1 MLKIFAL
8 VQKIKIFDWLA
19 INEGVNN
26 IESVSN
32 ESSNK
37 TSINNN
43 TNQVVENNQNINN
56 TENESTKNEELENP
70 VIEMINNKKTMK
82 LIITLLVVLF
92 LAVILMPKV
101 FELLANL

>member
-1 MLKIFAL
+1 MTFRNSAWNFLYS
-8 VQKIKIFDWLA
+8 
-19 INEGVNN
+19 INEGINN
-26 IESVSN
+26 TESVSN
-32 ESSNK
+32 EDSNN